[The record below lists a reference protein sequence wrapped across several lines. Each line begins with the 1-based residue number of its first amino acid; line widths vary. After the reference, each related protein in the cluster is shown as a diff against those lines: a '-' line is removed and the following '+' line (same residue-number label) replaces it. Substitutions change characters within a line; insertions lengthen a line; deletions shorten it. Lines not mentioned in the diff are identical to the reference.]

1 MAEALRLQFE
11 WRDGSIHLKSVRPVD
26 KRAPAGDPPR
36 RDDRSKPPI
45 GIELELRDDER
56 TLYRRQVGTL
66 FPDSHEVQTG
76 DPARPFARHPRSK
89 PYTVEVIV
97 PVPPKARRLVLTEH
111 RVEQRDR
118 AAVAAREIVH
128 VNEPLTIG
136 GDDTPR
142 QGRQ

>member
-11 WRDGSIHLKSVRPVD
+11 WRDGSIHLKSVQPVA
-26 KRAPAGDPPR
+26 KRAPAGDPPKR
-36 RDDRSKPPI
+36 GEHSAPAI
-45 GIELELRDDER
+45 GIELELRDAER

-89 PYTVEVIV
+89 PYTVELIV
-97 PVPPKARRLVLTEH
+97 PAPAKPPRLVVTE
-111 RVEQRDR
+111 RRFERR
-118 AAVAAREIVH
+118 GKAAPAAREIVH
-128 VNEPLTIG
+128 VNEALTPR

-142 QGRQ
+142 QGRK